1 MNTALAFLIQ
11 HGYGVI
17 FLWVLLEQLGMPVPS
32 LPMLM
37 AAGALVAFGK
47 MGAGTV
53 LFLAVFAS
61 LISDTVWYQ
70 LGKRRGA
77 RILGFLCRVSLEPDS
92 CVRQTEL
99 SYRRLG
105 WRALLVAKFIPGVS
119 AAAAPL
125 AAIVGMPLWQFLLF
139 DALGALIWCASYVM
153 IGFVFHHQLELAAIY
168 IGRIGVSILTLAII
182 ALAAY
187 VAYKY
192 FHRQSFLKKL
202 RIARLHPRTLKQM
215 MDDGEQFVVVDLRNV
230 HDYEADRRMI
240 PGAIRM
246 NPMEIDLQHLDIPR
260 DRDVILYCT

>member
-17 FLWVLLEQLGMPVPS
+17 FLWVLLEQLGMPIPS

-61 LISDTVWYQ
+61 LISDTIWYE
-70 LGKRRGA
+70 LGMHRGA
-77 RILGFLCRVSLEPDS
+77 RILGFLCRISMEPDT
-92 CVRQTEL
+92 CVRQTEM

-139 DALGALIWCASYVM
+139 DALGALIWSASYVM
-153 IGFVFHHQLELAAIY
+153 LGFVFHHQLELAAEY
-168 IGRIGVSILTLAII
+168 ISRIGISVLTVAII

-187 VAYKY
+187 VTYKY
-192 FHRQSFLKKL
+192 VQRQLFLKKL

-215 MDDGEQFVVVDLRNV
+215 MDDGEEFVVVDLRNV
-230 HDYEADRRMI
+230 HDYEEDRRMI

>member
-1 MNTALAFLIQ
+1 MNTALEFLIH
-11 HGYGVI
+11 HGYSVI
-17 FLWVLLEQLGMPVPS
+17 FIWVLLEQLGLPVPS

-77 RILGFLCRVSLEPDS
+77 RILGFLCRVSLEPDT
-92 CVRQTEL
+92 CVRQTEM
-99 SYRRLG
+99 SYRKLG

-139 DALGALIWCASYVM
+139 DALGALLWSTSYVVL
-153 IGFVFHHQLELAAIY
+153 GFVFHHQLEEAADY
-168 IGRIGVSILTLAII
+168 ISQVGVSVLTVAII

-187 VAYKY
+187 VTYKY
-192 FHRQSFLKKL
+192 VQRQLFLKKL

-215 MDDGEQFVVVDLRNV
+215 MDDGEEFVVVDLRNV
-230 HDYEADRRMI
+230 HDYEEDPRMI

-246 NPMEIDLQHLDIPR
+246 NPTKIDMRHLDIPR